1 MGGTDL
7 DASISPVSLRSLET
21 RPANYTLENAIIR
34 NTTGK
39 LALCCLGSRTPLFAS
54 NNERMYMAWPLQR
67 ERCTDQSSASF
78 RERRYNDLLKN
89 RLLMLALG
97 MLALYVTYD
106 TVCLVD
112 MIRKLVSWIV
122 AMGARGFA
130 VVGLR
135 PRCRIALAV
144 YPMQFQSQPSSSE
157 KGRSVMFLMLRFS
170 CGDFNDVDQ
179 RFRIAISRFGL
190 PLVNSGI
197 ALFVKAG
204 DFITHLFL
212 LFSCPHNF
220 PFSSSG
226 CFSSH
231 PP

>member
-21 RPANYTLENAIIR
+21 KPANYTLENAIIR
-34 NTTGK
+34 NTAGK
-39 LALCCLGSRTPLFAS
+39 LALSCLGSRTPLFAS

-112 MIRKLVSWIV
+112 MIRKLVSWI
-122 AMGARGFA
+122 GARGLCSGRVEAQVPNCTRSLPNA
-130 VVGLR
+130 V
-135 PRCRIALAV
+135 PIAAV
-144 YPMQFQSQPSSSE
+144 L
-157 KGRSVMFLMLRFS
+157 K
-170 CGDFNDVDQ
+170 
-179 RFRIAISRFGL
+179 
-190 PLVNSGI
+190 
-197 ALFVKAG
+197 
-204 DFITHLFL
+204 
-212 LFSCPHNF
+212 
-220 PFSSSG
+220 
-226 CFSSH
+226 
-231 PP
+231 